1 MELLVLHIP
10 GLSARLLR
18 DQMAAAVNIARV
30 GGEGTAATLV
40 TIYGASPAQLEAA
53 LLTGMLPEYLGA
65 FAGGV
70 GDPRTNPFW
79 IEAAGSRALRSLVDT
94 SVELPPA
101 WRGADT
107 DPQFRWHTL
116 RSIADQGPTRA
127 ALHEAEREA
136 HDLLAQAQA
145 AVVVAA
151 WAYDKQ
157 GNVAPQACDPLDR
170 PVLLSR
176 GIDQPKTCI
185 GILEVAG
192 ILERTLTGE
201 VVRDTR

>member
-18 DQMAAAVNIARV
+18 DQMPAAVNIARV

-40 TIYGASPAQLEAA
+40 TIDGASPTQQEAA

-70 GDPRTNPFW
+70 GESRTNPFW
-79 IEAAGSRALRSLVDT
+79 IKAAGSRKLRSHVEAT
-94 SVELPPA
+94 IELPPG
-101 WRGADT
+101 WRAGDR

-116 RSIADQGPTRA
+116 RSVAEQGPTRA
-127 ALHEAEREA
+127 ALHDAEREA
-136 HDLLAQAQA
+136 HELLATAQA
-145 AVVVAA
+145 AVIVAA
-151 WAYDKQ
+151 WSYDKQ
-157 GNVAPQACDPLDR
+157 GNIAPQACDPLDR

-176 GIDQPKTCI
+176 GVDQPKTCI